1 MSKHNFFADFFKK
14 TSLSINSLLEKKL
27 NKLNFIFKK
36 KKFLILI
43 RSNKVFGTLATLI
56 FLFFSYLSIPYFYN
70 SDNLTD
76 NIKNQLSRKLN
87 INFSLPNNY
96 HYNLFPKPNFTFQ
109 DIKLLNQDNKLA
121 SIEDM
126 KIYISF
132 SKLFSLKKIQIK
144 SIILNKVNFDLD
156 KRNYNFFTEFLN
168 NDFSNLDFQVNDSN
182 IFYRNIKNDVLFINK
197 INHLKY
203 YFDFKDNKNILLA
216 NNSIFNLPYNVEI
229 KDYKNEK
236 EIFQKVNFDF
246 LKLQVE
252 NVLDYKDIEKK
263 GIINFT
269 YNKKKSEAKYKIKKN
284 IFDFSYFD
292 TSSDIDFEYEGKI
305 NFVPFFLEISGDMS
319 RIKLDQLFNPQN
331 FFVQL
336 LKTQLLN
343 NKNININTSFNAKK
357 IMPFKDLV
365 NLELNF
371 KIDKGMFDINE
382 TTFSWYNYVD
392 FKISNSLIYMKN
404 DELVLDGNMT
414 IDINDFNEIY
424 KFLQTPRDYRKE
436 INKMELNFVYNF
448 DQKMTTLNNIKIDGD
463 INNDVNKILDQY
475 ISRDTILQ
483 NRIYFKSLINRAI
496 KSYAG

>member
-1 MSKHNFFADFFKK
+1 
-14 TSLSINSLLEKKL
+14 
-27 NKLNFIFKK
+27 
-36 KKFLILI
+36 
-43 RSNKVFGTLATLI
+43 
-56 FLFFSYLSIPYFYN
+56 
-70 SDNLTD
+70 
-76 NIKNQLSRKLN
+76 
-87 INFSLPNNY
+87 
-96 HYNLFPKPNFTFQ
+96 
-109 DIKLLNQDNKLA
+109 
-121 SIEDM
+121 
-126 KIYISF
+126 
-132 SKLFSLKKIQIK
+132 
-144 SIILNKVNFDLD
+144 
-156 KRNYNFFTEFLN
+156 LN

-203 YFDFKDNKNILLA
+203 YFDFKDKKNILLA

-229 KDYKNEK
+229 KDYTNEK
-236 EIFQKVNFDF
+236 EIFHKVNFDF

-269 YNKKKSEAKYKIKKN
+269 YNKKKSEAKYKIKEN

-292 TSSDIDFEYEGKI
+292 TSSDVDFEYEGKI

-319 RIKLDQLFNPQN
+319 RIRLDQLFNPQKI
-331 FFVQL
+331 FAQL

-371 KIDKGMFDINE
+371 KIDQGMFDINE
-382 TTFSWYNYVD
+382 TTFSWLNYVD

-424 KFLQTPRDYRKE
+424 KFLQTPRNYRKE
-436 INKMELNFVYNF
+436 INKMEFNFVYNF
-448 DQKMTTLNNIKIDGD
+448 DQKTTTLNNIKIDGD
-463 INNDVNKILDQY
+463 INNDVNKILNQY

>member
-1 MSKHNFFADFFKK
+1 
-14 TSLSINSLLEKKL
+14 
-27 NKLNFIFKK
+27 
-36 KKFLILI
+36 
-43 RSNKVFGTLATLI
+43 
-56 FLFFSYLSIPYFYN
+56 
-70 SDNLTD
+70 
-76 NIKNQLSRKLN
+76 
-87 INFSLPNNY
+87 
-96 HYNLFPKPNFTFQ
+96 
-109 DIKLLNQDNKLA
+109 
-121 SIEDM
+121 
-126 KIYISF
+126 
-132 SKLFSLKKIQIK
+132 
-144 SIILNKVNFDLD
+144 
-156 KRNYNFFTEFLN
+156 
-168 NDFSNLDFQVNDSN
+168 
-182 IFYRNIKNDVLFINK
+182 
-197 INHLKY
+197 
-203 YFDFKDNKNILLA
+203 
-216 NNSIFNLPYNVEI
+216 
-229 KDYKNEK
+229 
-236 EIFQKVNFDF
+236 
-246 LKLQVE
+246 LQVE

-292 TSSDIDFEYEGKI
+292 TSSDVDFEYEGKI

-319 RIKLDQLFNPQN
+319 RIKLDQLFNPQKI
-331 FFVQL
+331 FAQL

-371 KIDKGMFDINE
+371 KIDQGMFDINE
-382 TTFSWYNYVD
+382 TTFSWLNYVD

-424 KFLQTPRDYRKE
+424 KFLQTPRNYRKE
-436 INKMELNFVYNF
+436 INKMEFNFVYNF
-448 DQKMTTLNNIKIDGD
+448 DQKTTTLNNIKIDGD
-463 INNDVNKILDQY
+463 INNDVNKILNQY